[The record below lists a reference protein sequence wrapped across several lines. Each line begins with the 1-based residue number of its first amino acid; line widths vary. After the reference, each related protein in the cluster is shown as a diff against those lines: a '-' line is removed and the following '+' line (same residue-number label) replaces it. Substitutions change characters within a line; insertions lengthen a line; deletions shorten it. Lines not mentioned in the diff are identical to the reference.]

1 MKPFFQF
8 LAWPI
13 VCGLLIALL
22 FLQLQ
27 PQFRPHHKDPEQH
40 RPASDTEHH
49 ETGNPWQGPVSY
61 SLAVKRTAP
70 AVVNIYTSKIIK
82 QQLHPFFGDPVFR
95 HFFNRGNAPQQER
108 IQRSLGSG
116 VIVSP
121 EGYLLTNHHVIKD
134 ADKILVALYDG
145 RETFADIVGSDP
157 DTDLAVL
164 KIDLPNLLTAPINE
178 SETMEVGDVV
188 LAIGNPFGFEQS
200 VSQGIISATGRHG
213 LNLNTYENF
222 IQTDA
227 AINPG
232 NSGGALINA
241 HGDLIG
247 INSAI
252 WSKSGGSQGIGLAI
266 PIDTATAVMM
276 EIMQHGRVIRGWL
289 GMEGRQFVAKQSSP
303 SQAPPIG
310 IIVTNTHPSGPAA
323 QAGVLPGDL
332 IVELNG
338 EKVDDAYR
346 VMQRVAQIRP
356 GKKVRAII
364 IRDGKRL
371 VVDIAVWERPS
382 AK

>member
-22 FLQLQ
+22 LLQLL
-27 PQFRPHHKDPEQH
+27 PQLRPHEQDQ
-40 RPASDTEHH
+40 PANNTEHH
-49 ETGNPWQGPVSY
+49 ETRKPWQGPASY

-164 KIDLPNLLTAPINE
+164 KIDMPNLLAAPINE
-178 SETMEVGDVV
+178 AGKMEVGDVV

-241 HGDLIG
+241 YGDLIG

-276 EIMQHGRVIRGWL
+276 EIMQYGRVIRGWL
-289 GMEGRQFVAKQSSP
+289 GMEGRQFLAKQPSS
-303 SQAPPIG
+303 SQVPPTG

-338 EKVDDAYR
+338 EKVDNAYR
-346 VMQRVAQIRP
+346 IMQRVAQIRP
-356 GKKVRAII
+356 GKKVHAII

-371 VVDIAVWERPS
+371 AVDIAVWERPS

>member
-1 MKPFFQF
+1 MHPFFKF

-13 VCGLLIALL
+13 VFGLLIALL

-27 PQFRPHHKDPEQH
+27 PQLRPHHKDPEQH
-40 RPASDTEHH
+40 QPASDTEHH
-49 ETGNPWQGPVSY
+49 KTGNPWQGPVSY
-61 SLAVKRTAP
+61 SMAVKRTAP

-82 QQLHPFFGDPVFR
+82 QQPHPFFGDPVFR
-95 HFFNRGNAPQQER
+95 HFFNRDNAPQQER

-134 ADKILVALYDG
+134 ADKILIALYDG

-178 SETMEVGDVV
+178 SGVMEVGDVV

-247 INSAI
+247 INSAV

-289 GMEGRQFVAKQSSP
+289 GMEGQQLLTKQPSS
-303 SQAPPIG
+303 SQASATG

-338 EKVDDAYR
+338 EKVDNAYR
-346 VMQRVAQIRP
+346 IMQRVAQIRP
-356 GKKVRAII
+356 GKKVHAII

-371 VVDIAVWERPS
+371 AVDIAVWERPS

>member
-1 MKPFFQF
+1 MKAFFQF

-13 VCGLLIALL
+13 TCGLLIALL
-22 FLQLQ
+22 FLQLR
-27 PQFRPHHKDPEQH
+27 PQSEQAINTIAQQAPTH
-40 RPASDTEHH
+40 QT
-49 ETGNPWQGPVSY
+49 WQGPVSY
-61 SLAVKRTAP
+61 APAVKKTAP
-70 AVVNIYTSKIIK
+70 AVVNIYTSKIIQ
-82 QQLHPFFGDPVFR
+82 QQLHPFFNDPFFR
-95 HFFNRGNAPQQER
+95 HFFSRGNAPQQER

-116 VIVSP
+116 VIVSNK
-121 EGYLLTNHHVIKD
+121 GYLLTNHHVIKD
-134 ADKILVALYDG
+134 ADQILVALYDG
-145 RETFADIVGSDP
+145 RETLASIVGSDP

-164 KIDLPNLLTAPINE
+164 KIDLPNLLAAPLNQPGK
-178 SETMEVGDVV
+178 MEVGDVV

-241 HGDLIG
+241 HGKLIG

-266 PIDTATAVMM
+266 PIDTAIAVMKQ
-276 EIMQHGRVIRGWL
+276 IMQHGRVIRGWL
-289 GMEGRQFVAKQSSP
+289 GMEGRQFIAKAKSP
-303 SQAPPIG
+303 SEAAPTG

-338 EKVDDAYR
+338 EAVNDAYMIMR
-346 VMQRVAQIRP
+346 QVAQLPP
-356 GKKVRAII
+356 GSKIETII
-364 IRDGKRL
+364 VRDGKRL
-371 VVDIAVWERPS
+371 AVDIAVWERPS
-382 AK
+382 AE